1 MNRRE
6 QPGSVTRM
14 AGSLLVRHSIQ
25 NARLNSGGMTV
36 ARLSA
41 MMKSALAVV
50 VSSILLSGCGGNS
63 ATAPSGIGGSTKTI
77 VASGSYAATARFS
90 HFVAFSTSASGQLD
104 ISVKWGKAANDLTV
118 DVVLATCTSD
128 QYVAGACQFLY
139 DDQTQGASSKTHS
152 MGSFAPGSYM
162 LIIDNHGP
170 ADEAVSYE
178 IDLTS

>member
-1 MNRRE
+1 MI
-6 QPGSVTRM
+6 RM

-25 NARLNSGGMTV
+25 NARLNTGGMTV
-36 ARLSA
+36 ARLCA
-41 MMKSALAVV
+41 MVKCALAVV

-104 ISVKWGKAANDLTV
+104 ISVKWGKAANNLSV
-118 DVVLATCTSD
+118 DVVLSTCTSD
-128 QYVAGACQFLY
+128 KYVADACQFLY

-152 MGSFAPGSYM
+152 MGSFAAGSYI